1 MAQRIG
7 DFLVSIGVMTAQQ
20 VEAVL
25 ETQRAGDTRSFGE
38 IACSLG
44 YVGDGSLKRFA
55 DYLDTHN
62 ESVV

>member
-7 DFLVSIGVMTAQQ
+7 DFLVSIGVMTVPQ

-25 ETQRAGDTRSFGE
+25 EAQHTGDTRSFGE
-38 IACSLG
+38 IAFSLG
-44 YVGDGSLKRFA
+44 YVDDGSLRRFA

-62 ESVV
+62 ETIV